1 VSTLDALVLTLLC
14 GLVLC
19 VPLLLLGATVAGA
32 WFVEL
37 LWSWLWS

>member
-1 VSTLDALVLTLLC
+1 MSTLDALVLALM
-14 GLVLC
+14 GLFLLC
-19 VPLLLLGATVAGA
+19 VPLAVLGAVVVGA